1 MVARNSSTLGRMRA
15 ISLGIRLC
23 LLCPT
28 MGCGS
33 GKVGEIH
40 VHAGGTGA
48 SAGAGIGGASSGGTS
63 FTESAQANPGGA
75 AMGTGTTMVAST
87 VLLHADF
94 QTRNA
99 GPYTQAMVDADFS
112 GIPSWNN
119 GLDAGRATIVDEA
132 GEKFLRVAY
141 VGAAFGPTDNG
152 VQFLVPL
159 SGTFEELY
167 LSYRVRFASG
177 FEFVKG
183 GKLPGLVGGT
193 HPTGCISDTGGFSAR
208 MMWRTSGAAVQY
220 MYFPEKV
227 NSCGD
232 DFAYA
237 ANGTD
242 LVFAPGQWHRVMHR
256 IRMNQAGSHDGIL
269 QAWLDDQLA
278 LDNQSFIYRIVG
290 ATFGVDALYFSTFF
304 GGSDS
309 TWAPATAQVADF
321 DDFIVST
328 ARP

>member
-1 MVARNSSTLGRMRA
+1 MRA
-15 ISLGIRLC
+15 IALGLGLN
-23 LLCPT
+23 LLCPI

-33 GKVGEIH
+33 GKVGEIQ
-40 VHAGGTGA
+40 VHAGSTGG
-48 SAGAGIGGASSGGTS
+48 SPSTGIGGATAGGSSSG
-63 FTESAQANPGGA
+63 SAGMNPGGA
-75 AMGTGTTMVAST
+75 SMGIRTTTVAGT

-94 QTRNA
+94 QSRTA
-99 GPYTQAMVDADFS
+99 GAYTQAMVDADFS

-119 GLDAGRATIVDEA
+119 GLDAGRASIVDEA
-132 GEKFLRVAY
+132 GEKFLRVTY
-141 VGAAFGPTDNG
+141 VGGAFGPTDNG
-152 VQFLVPL
+152 VQFMVPL
-159 SGTFEELY
+159 SAAFEELY

-193 HPTGCISDTGGFSAR
+193 HPTGCVSDTGGFSAR

-237 ANGTD
+237 ANGTS
-242 LVFAPGQWHRVMHR
+242 LVCAPGQWHRVIHR

-278 LDNQSFIYRIVG
+278 LDNQSFVYRIVG
-290 ATFGVDALYFSTFF
+290 ATFGIDALYFSTFF
-304 GGSDS
+304 GGSAS
-309 TWAPATAQVADF
+309 TWAPSTAQVADF